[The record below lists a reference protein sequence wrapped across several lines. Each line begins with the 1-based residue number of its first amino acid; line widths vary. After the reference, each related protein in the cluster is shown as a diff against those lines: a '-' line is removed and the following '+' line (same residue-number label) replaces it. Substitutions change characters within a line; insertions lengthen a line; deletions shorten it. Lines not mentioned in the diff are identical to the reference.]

1 MSTAKT
7 FAAFRSIGIDES
19 RAMAAADELAGQSE
33 RLAKIEGKLDRHDW
47 MLGVLIAL
55 CSTILFKLFSH

>member
-1 MSTAKT
+1 MSAAKT
-7 FAAFRSIGIDES
+7 FAAFRSVGIDED

-33 RLAKIEGKLDRHDW
+33 RLATIEGKLDRHDW

-55 CSTILFKLFSH
+55 CSTILCKLFSH